1 MAPPSGSASV
11 PLPVLARVATQLPL
25 PLPPLTLPLQQLLL
39 LLLLLLPAS
48 ALNNGLART
57 PPMGYNSWFLNQA
70 GNDAQLRATAD
81 AMLAMGFLEA
91 GFDTIT
97 IDDLWSNGR
106 DAKDDWIPIPSLF
119 PNGTQAVLEYMR
131 GLGFKVGQYTC
142 RGTNFCGG
150 PDGTGSQGYEMHDGL
165 WFGQTARVDFVKSD
179 SCNAPADEPSAFH
192 QYALMRDALNASAR
206 PIVFSLCGWNPW
218 RVVTTPAQIARL
230 PARPPARP
238 PARQPAR

>member
-1 MAPPSGSASV
+1 MAPPSGSARV

-25 PLPPLTLPLQQLLL
+25 PLPPLTLPLQQQLL

-218 RVVTTPAQIARL
+218 RVVTTPA
-230 PARPPARP
+230 
-238 PARQPAR
+238 